1 MFKDV
6 AIIGTGFSL
15 GGAERFAVNIANS
28 LSKLGHKITF
38 YSLDENGAL
47 LDLLDLNS
55 IKVVFLKRNSHLWWL
70 KAIFIMKGKRHDV
83 VLSTLHFN
91 RYALI
96 LKFLWPSSCLIL
108 RETIYQYNS
117 SLSPNIFFKKILY
130 NYTDKVVVLSSMM
143 RRSISNIVE
152 DAKKIVIIAN
162 PVDPKIKDRVGGV
175 TRAALLERFDFK
187 GEPILCILVGR
198 NSIQKNYLKIISIL
212 NNGAFSSNILFVF
225 VGRGVFKLN
234 KHIDSNFTGQVYLQE
249 ETSNP
254 WEIMHCCDLLLVPS
268 VNEGLSNIVL
278 ESLTLGLPVVALE
291 DVSGMADV
299 ISKNNGLLLNSLEA
313 LTNQFIPFIDN
324 NLRLLDRKKISQDA
338 LKRFHPKSIAH
349 QYQDLF

>member
-15 GGAERFAVNIANS
+15 GGAERFAVNISNS
-28 LSKLGHKITF
+28 LSKLGHKVTF

-55 IKVVFLKRNSHLWWL
+55 IKVVFLKRNSRLWWL
-70 KAIFIMKGKRHDV
+70 KAIFIMKGKQHDV

-108 RETIYQYNS
+108 RETIYRYNS

-130 NYTDKVVVLSSMM
+130 NSTDKVVVLSSMM
-143 RRSISNIVE
+143 RLSISNIVE
-152 DAKKIVIIAN
+152 DTKKIVIIAN
-162 PVDPKIKDRVGGV
+162 PVDPEIKDRVGGF

-212 NNGAFSSNILFVF
+212 NNGGFPGNILFVF
-225 VGRGVFKLN
+225 VGRGVSKLN

-291 DVSGMADV
+291 NVSGMADV

-324 NLRLLDRKKISQDA
+324 NLRLLDRKKISLDA
-338 LKRFHPKSIAH
+338 QKRFHPESIAL